1 MARTL
6 YIVAKDQQELEKHLF
21 TETATSVTIDGARKE
36 QTVMREVQ
44 QAEVQVFRLD
54 ITRVG

>member
-6 YIVAKDQQELEKHLF
+6 YVIAKDQQELEKHLF

-36 QTVMREVQ
+36 QQVMKEVNG
-44 QAEVQVFRLD
+44 AEVGIFRLQ
-54 ITRVG
+54 IERVG